1 MEQTISVRKMTAA
14 EIESVTSIYAD
25 ALHPGYISFSEL
37 AEGKAEGPGKVSER
51 ARTIFREQLFEMLA
65 NESYGLFV
73 ATVDGTIVGFSL
85 ASLHQAE
92 AGHIEC
98 WLDDLTVRQ
107 QWQGNGIG
115 NALLERML
123 DWGRQGKARYFLS
136 EVSWKNESI
145 DRMLERLGF
154 QPLARV
160 FWRGG
165 TD

>member
-1 MEQTISVRKMTAA
+1 MEQTITVRKMTTA
-14 EIESVTSIYAD
+14 EIEPVTSIYAD
-25 ALHPGYISFSEL
+25 VLHPGYISFSEL
-37 AEGKAEGPGKVSER
+37 AEGKAEGPGRVSER
-51 ARTIFREQLFEMLA
+51 ARAIFREQLFEMLA
-65 NESYGLFV
+65 SESYGLFV
-73 ATVDGTIVGFSL
+73 ATVGKTIVGFSL

-107 QWQGNGIG
+107 QWQRSGIG
-115 NALLERML
+115 NALLKQML
-123 DWGRQGKARYFLS
+123 DWGKQGKARYFLS
-136 EVSWKNESI
+136 EVSWENETM
-145 DRMLERLGF
+145 DHMLEHLGF